1 MSQHQSRPSPQHC
14 ETRLATVFQ
23 PIADLRKGTHLG
35 YEALAR
41 PLPPTAWRSPAALF
55 DPSNDGP
62 ENLALEQR
70 AIAGALR
77 ESVGLPIDALVF
89 INCSPAA
96 VRAGLI
102 TEAFRD
108 APEIDPSRVV
118 VEITEGTTQDNDVAL
133 AAGAAELRA
142 IGCSIAID
150 DVGSGASGL
159 NRVVALRP
167 DWVKID
173 RQLMT
178 GIDSDEVRQNTVR
191 LLLHIARSVGARVI
205 LEGIERE
212 AELAIA
218 MRLGA
223 QYAQGFLLGR
233 PAQQAA
239 GLTAETSAR
248 LEAWR
253 AEADSQAATDPR
265 LRPIGELTEPPVV
278 VDIDAT
284 VRDAAAILL
293 QIIDAPGCVVVDA
306 GEPQGWL
313 SRAHTLSISRGPLGT
328 ERVAALIDHQWTI
341 VDPALSLID
350 ALALAA
356 DRPEAKQGEPV
367 VVWSPSTRVGIVT
380 AGRLLGEASRLARA
394 ATLRATPTSGL
405 PGRIEAEAH
414 LRTLMRETELARW
427 GAVDA
432 RLRHDA
438 AIARLTGIE
447 GLAERAGW
455 NVADELTHQTA
466 ALLRTRLA
474 AEDPGSFVAEIDNG
488 RYVMTA
494 SPEALGRTLPDIID
508 RLTKL
513 TGSFSQ
519 HTHTAEVVATVDHL
533 PDVVRR
539 LASPSELF
547 AMSPSGTATVA
558 RPRAA

>member
-1 MSQHQSRPSPQHC
+1 MSQRKNYLCQPHR

-23 PIADLRKGTHLG
+23 PIADLRKGAHLG

-41 PLPPTAWRSPAALF
+41 PLPPTAWQSPAALF
-55 DPSNDGP
+55 EPSNDGP

-70 AIAGALR
+70 AIASALR
-77 ESVGLPIDALVF
+77 ESAGLPIDALVF
-89 INCSPAA
+89 VNCSPAA
-96 VRAGLI
+96 VSAGLI
-102 TEAFRD
+102 AQALR
-108 APEIDPSRVV
+108 ASPEIDASRIV
-118 VEITEGTTQDNDVAL
+118 VEITEGTTKDNDAAL
-133 AAGAAELRA
+133 ADGARELRSL
-142 IGCSIAID
+142 GCSIAID

-173 RQLMT
+173 RQLMS
-178 GIDSDEVRQNTVR
+178 GIDGDEVRQNTVR

-212 AELAIA
+212 AELATA

-223 QYAQGFLLGR
+223 QFAQGFLLGR

-239 GLTAETSAR
+239 GLTAETAAR

-253 AEADSQAATDPR
+253 TEPSTQATIDPR
-265 LRPIGELTEPPVV
+265 RRPIGELTEPPVV
-278 VDIDAT
+278 VDVNAT
-284 VRDAAAILL
+284 IRDAAATLL
-293 QIIDAPGCVVVDA
+293 QVIDAPGCVVVDA

-328 ERVAALIDHQWTI
+328 ERVAALIDQPWTI
-341 VDPALSLID
+341 VDPALPLVD

-356 DRPEAKQGEPV
+356 DRPEHKQGEPL
-367 VVWSPSTRVGIVT
+367 VVWRPRTSVGIVT

-414 LRTLMRETELARW
+414 LRSLMRETELARW

-438 AIARLTGIE
+438 AIAQLAGIE
-447 GLAERAGW
+447 ALAERAGW

-474 AEDPGSFVAEIDNG
+474 AEDPTSFVAEVENG

-494 SPEALGRTLPDIID
+494 SPDALSSALPDIVE
-508 RLTKL
+508 RLTQL

-519 HTHTAEVVATVDHL
+519 HTHAGDVVATIDHL

-539 LASPSELF
+539 IGSPSELF
-547 AMSPSGTATVA
+547 AMSPSATATIA
-558 RPRAA
+558 RPSAA

>member
-1 MSQHQSRPSPQHC
+1 MSQYPNRPAPLHC
-14 ETRLATVFQ
+14 EMRLATVFQ
-23 PIADLRKGTHLG
+23 PIADLRRGTHLG
-35 YEALAR
+35 YEALSR
-41 PLPPTAWRSPAALF
+41 PLPPTAWRSPASIF

-62 ENLALEQR
+62 ENLALEQL
-70 AIAGALR
+70 AIACALR
-77 ESVGLPIDALVF
+77 ESIGLPIDALVF
-89 INCSPAA
+89 VNCSPAA
-96 VRAGLI
+96 IRAGIIAGAL
-102 TEAFRD
+102 RD
-108 APEIDPSRVV
+108 APAIDPSRVV
-118 VEITEGTTQDNDVAL
+118 VEITEGTTRDNDAAL
-133 AAGAAELRA
+133 AEGARELRSL
-142 IGCSIAID
+142 GCAIAID

-173 RQLMT
+173 RQLMS

-205 LEGIERE
+205 LEGIERDP
-212 AELAIA
+212 ELAIA

-239 GLTAETSAR
+239 GLTAETAAR

-253 AEADSQAATDPR
+253 TEADTQATTDPR
-265 LRPIGELTEPPVV
+265 RRPVGELTEPPVI

-284 VRDAAAILL
+284 VREAAATLL
-293 QIIDAPGCVVVDA
+293 HAIDAPGCVVVDA

-313 SRAHTLSISRGPLGT
+313 GRAHTLSISRGPLGT
-328 ERVAALIDHQWTI
+328 ERVAALIDQPWAI
-341 VDPALSLID
+341 VDPALPLVD
-350 ALALAA
+350 ALAAAA
-356 DRPEAKQGEPV
+356 DRPESKQGEPL
-367 VVWSPSTRVGIVT
+367 VVWSPRTSVGIVT

-438 AIARLTGIE
+438 AIAQLAGIE
-447 GLAERAGW
+447 ALAERAGW

-474 AEDPGSFVAEIDNG
+474 AEDPASFVAEVESG

-494 SPEALGRTLPDIID
+494 SPDALRRALPDIVE
-508 RLTKL
+508 RLTQL

-519 HTHTAEVVATVDHL
+519 HTHAGDVVATIDHL

-539 LASPSELF
+539 IGSPCELF
-547 AMSPSGTATVA
+547 GMSSAASATIA
-558 RPRAA
+558 RPSAA